1 MKKGFFL
8 RSALLATVLI
18 VTLSLTAFGF
28 TWPWE
33 KDGGGGEVGVT
44 DTEIVIGSHLDLSG
58 PIAGWGVQA
67 KLGMEKQAKEI
78 NDAGGIHGR
87 MIRLVIEDNAYNPA
101 QAITVT
107 NKMINKD
114 KVFMFIGN
122 LGSPTAAATK
132 PIISKK
138 KIPQILPITAAS
150 LFFDPYDRYSFGGFL
165 PYYDQARTLI
175 MYFVKEKGKKR
186 IGIMYQDDEMGAI
199 MLKGVKDQLAEYGM
213 EIIAAES
220 YKRGATVFS
229 TQMSKL
235 KRANVD
241 LVVTATVI
249 RETVGALAEAKKL
262 QWEVD
267 MCGMT
272 PAYTKYIPYLAGKS
286 GFSADGYY
294 AIGQNP
300 YPYADHP
307 NPKARQYIK
316 DYTAMFGQAP
326 DQPSLAGMQ
335 GIMIFEKVARA
346 VGRDLTREKFI
357 DTLETIGPIH
367 EDVFDGVSLHYTKTS
382 HQGAYDSMLFQ
393 IQNNKW
399 VKIKGPFKYSD

>member
-1 MKKGFFL
+1 MKREFFL
-8 RSALLATVLI
+8 RSAFLATVLV

-28 TWPWE
+28 KWPWE
-33 KDGGGGEVGVT
+33 SDDKGEIGIT

-58 PIAGWGVQA
+58 PIAAWGVQA
-67 KLGMEKQAKEI
+67 KMGMEMKAKEI

-87 MIRLVIEDNAYNPA
+87 KIRLVIEDNAYNPA

-132 PIISKK
+132 PMISKK
-138 KIPQILPITAAS
+138 KIPQMLPITAAS
-150 LFFDPYDRYSFGGFL
+150 LFFDPYDRYSFGGFI

-175 MYFVKEKGKKR
+175 EFFVKEKGKKR

-199 MLKGVKDQLAEYGM
+199 MLKGVKDQLATYGM
-213 EIIAAES
+213 EITAAES

-229 TQMSKL
+229 TQMAKL

-241 LVVTATVI
+241 FVVTATVI

-262 QWEVD
+262 QWDVD

-272 PAYTKYIPYLAGKS
+272 PAYTKYIPYLAGKA

-294 AIGQNP
+294 AMGQNP
-300 YPYADHP
+300 YIYADHA
-307 NPKARQYIK
+307 NPKAREFFEKYK
-316 DYTAMFGQAP
+316 EMFGKAP
-326 DQPSLAGMQ
+326 DQPSLAGWS
-335 GIMIFEKVARA
+335 GIKTFELVARA

-357 DTLETIGPIH
+357 DKLETIGEIPDD
-367 EDVFDGVSLHYTKTS
+367 EFDGVPLHYTKTS
-382 HQGAYDSMLFQ
+382 HQGAYDSILFQ

-399 VKIKGPFKYSD
+399 VKIKGPMKYSD

>member
-8 RSALLATVLI
+8 RSALLATI
-18 VTLSLTAFGF
+18 FAMTLSLTVFGF

-33 KDGGGGEVGVT
+33 KDSAGDVGIT

-67 KLGMEKQAKEI
+67 KMGMEMKAKEI
-78 NDAGGIHGR
+78 NDAGGIYGR
-87 MIRLVIEDNAYNPA
+87 KIRLVIEDNAYNPA

-138 KIPQILPITAAS
+138 KIPQMLPITAAS

-199 MLKGVKDQLAEYGM
+199 MKKGVKDQLAVYGM
-213 EIIAAES
+213 EITAAES

-262 QWEVD
+262 QWKVD

-272 PAYTKYIPYLAGKS
+272 PAYTKYIPYLAGKA

-300 YPYADHP
+300 YPYDDHP
-307 NPKARQYIK
+307 NPKARAFIK
-316 DYTAMFGQAP
+316 KYKEMFGKAP
-326 DQPSLAGMQ
+326 DQPSLAGYQ
-335 GIMIFEKVARA
+335 GLTVFEVAARA
-346 VGRDLTREKFI
+346 AGKDLTREKFI
-357 DTLETIGPIH
+357 DALETVGEIP
-367 EDVFDGVSLHYTKTS
+367 EDIFDGVSLHYTKTS
-382 HQGAYDSMLFQ
+382 HQGAYDSLLFQ

-399 VKIKGPFKYSD
+399 VQIKGAFKYSD